1 MAPPASDRW
10 ELPLASR
17 QSRSMFAFFFIS
29 AAVMPALSDV
39 DGWSVIYG
47 LGPLIPDP
55 LMMVVNWWEAKGWIH
70 L

>member
-1 MAPPASDRW
+1 
-10 ELPLASR
+10 
-17 QSRSMFAFFFIS
+17 MFSLFIP
-29 AAVMPALSDV
+29 AAVMAALSYV

-47 LGPLIPDP
+47 LGPPIPDP

>member
-1 MAPPASDRW
+1 MGVAFSFPSVLEYVSFFCFCRCDAG
-10 ELPLASR
+10 LSR
-17 QSRSMFAFFFIS
+17 
-29 AAVMPALSDV
+29 V

-55 LMMVVNWWEAKGWIH
+55 LMMVVNRWEAKGWIH